1 VASIKAP
8 PPVVPVGKR
17 AGPRTAQSDSVKFPT
32 LGDST
37 RDKCRVLIYD
47 ALVIDSGART
57 WILKLLTFTLTY
69 FSTASDLIMSRA
81 TAVEEAVLNNCNG
94 EQNADYRQK
103 MRSLYL
109 NLKGKENPSLRE
121 GVVSGDISPKKLAV
135 MTSAVRHS
143 WTYHISH

>member
-1 VASIKAP
+1 MLFIVASLKAP
-8 PPVVPVGKR
+8 PPPSKR
-17 AGPRTAQSDSVKFPT
+17 AGLRSAQSDGVKFPT

-47 ALVIDSGART
+47 ALAINSGART
-57 WILKLLTFTLTY
+57 WILMSLLFTHS
-69 FSTASDLIMSRA
+69 FTANDLIMSRS
-81 TAVEEAVLNNCNG
+81 TAIEETVLSNCKG

-135 MTSAVRHS
+135 MSSAVRCS
-143 WTYHISH
+143 WIYHISN

>member
-1 VASIKAP
+1 VASLRAP
-8 PPVVPVGKR
+8 PPPPKR
-17 AGPRTAQSDSVKFPT
+17 AGPRTAQSDGIKFPT

-47 ALVIDSGART
+47 ALAIDSGART
-57 WILKLLTFTLTY
+57 WILMSPTFTHS
-69 FSTASDLIMSRA
+69 STASDLIMSRS

-135 MTSAVRHS
+135 MSSTVRHS
-143 WTYHISH
+143 WMYHISH